1 LKLSKYGTIASL
13 AMLEIYMRSWAACVI
28 EDLCLRNANPLH
40 NFLEMSLLASGFS
53 SFLPHVTC
61 GQLTSRVRYQTRQQL
76 PWCPDHGHTSY
87 VASPTKNYIVILAID
102 VNKIQTAKKTWG
114 SDMVA
119 KGMMKAHA
127 TH

>member
-1 LKLSKYGTIASL
+1 MERLRVWPCWKYTCVRGQLASSKTFAF
-13 AMLEIYMRSWAACVI
+13 AMPIPSI
-28 EDLCLRNANPLH
+28 